1 MPARRP
7 LQPNL
12 ILAAELGPKVV
23 DASAVE
29 LADSIFHEPWW
40 LAAATDGRYE
50 EVVVEQGG
58 KIVGRLPY
66 LSTPRGPFQLSR
78 MPPFTHLLG
87 PVIHTGVGKP
97 QTRLAHRL
105 SIARALIDKLPSF
118 VHFEQEFDPSA
129 DDGLAAADG
138 LAFQDRGFGVAHH
151 YTFEIDCRKDLACLW
166 DAMHFKTRQH
176 IRRAEKKYV
185 TRSIDDPA
193 TFTEAYLRNIKALG
207 KTNILEF
214 DRFPALFAQ
223 CRSRKCGEILA
234 AFADDGSA
242 VAMVY
247 LVWSRTTMYYLL
259 STRRPDPADSG
270 SVNMLLW
277 SAIKHAHER
286 GLIFDLDGV
295 YSSGAA
301 RFLSGYGGQIKSRLN
316 VRRSGFLFGAW
327 RGVKDRFAKHE
338 TAHFS

>member
-1 MPARRP
+1 
-7 LQPNL
+7 
-12 ILAAELGPKVV
+12 V
-23 DASAVE
+23 DACAVE
-29 LADSIFHEPWW
+29 LPNSIFHEPWW
-40 LAAATDGRYE
+40 LSAATNGLYE

-66 LSTPRGPFQLSR
+66 LPRRRGPFQVSR

-87 PVIHTGVGKP
+87 PVINTGVGKP

-118 VHFEQEFDPSA
+118 THFEQEFDPSA
-129 DDGLAAADG
+129 DEGLAAADG
-138 LAFQDRGFGVAHH
+138 LAFQDRGFAVAHH
-151 YTFEIDCRKDLACLW
+151 YTFEIDCRKELEHLW

-185 TRSIDDPA
+185 TRTVDDPGA
-193 TFTEAYLRNIKALG
+193 FTHAYLRNIKALG

-214 DRFPALFAQ
+214 ERFPALFAE
-223 CRSRKCGEILA
+223 CRSRNCGEILA
-234 AFADDGSA
+234 AFAEDGTPA
-242 VAMVY
+242 AMVY

-259 STRRPDPADSG
+259 STRRVDTADSG
-270 SVNMLLW
+270 SINMLLW

-295 YSSGAA
+295 YSSGTA
-301 RFLSGYGGQIKSRLN
+301 RFLSGYGGQIKSRLS
-316 VRRSGFLFGAW
+316 VRRSALLFGAW
-327 RGVKDRFAKHE
+327 QGLKDRLVKHE

>member
-1 MPARRP
+1 VDAC
-7 LQPNL
+7 
-12 ILAAELGPKVV
+12 AAEI
-23 DASAVE
+23 AN
-29 LADSIFHEPWW
+29 SIFHEPWW
-40 LAAATDGRYE
+40 LSAVTNGEWE
-50 EVVVEQGG
+50 EVTVEQGG

-66 LSTPRGPFQLSR
+66 MPTQRGPFQLSR

-87 PVIHTGVGKP
+87 PVINTGVGKP

-118 VHFEQEFDPSA
+118 IHFEQEFDPAA
-129 DDGLAAADG
+129 DDGLAMADG
-138 LAFQDRGFGVAHH
+138 LAFQDRGFAVAHH
-151 YTFEIDCRKDLACLW
+151 YTFEIDCRKDLEHLW
-166 DAMHFKTRQH
+166 NAMHFKARQH

-185 TRSIDDPA
+185 TRSVDDPA
-193 TFTEAYLRNIKALG
+193 AFIETYLRNIEARG
-207 KTNILEF
+207 QINTLEF
-214 DRFPALFAQ
+214 EHFPALFAA
-223 CRSRKCGEILA
+223 CRSRQCGDILA
-234 AFADDGSA
+234 AFAEDGSA

-247 LVWSRTTMYYLL
+247 LVWNRTTMYYLL

-270 SVNMLLW
+270 STNMLLW

-301 RFLSGYGGQIKSRLN
+301 RFLSGYGGQIKSRLS
-316 VRRSGFLFGAW
+316 VRRSGLLFGAW
-327 RGVKDRFAKHE
+327 RDLKRRFAKKE